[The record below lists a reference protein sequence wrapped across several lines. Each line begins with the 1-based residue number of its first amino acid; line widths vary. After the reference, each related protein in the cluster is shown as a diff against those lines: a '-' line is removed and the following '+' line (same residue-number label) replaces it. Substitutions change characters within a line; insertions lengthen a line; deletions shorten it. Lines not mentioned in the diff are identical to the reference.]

1 MKKII
6 THLMALS
13 LFLSIVT
20 FTSCKEDPVDR
31 QLDNMES
38 MLAKVDKL
46 SHEENPS
53 REEIIDF
60 KKDAI
65 DLRQSLEAIQQ
76 SMAFTPL
83 AKGDR
88 LMVSQKKRFIELL
101 QKEQK
106 LYRDGNFERLQ
117 RFVKQYNLD
126 Y

>member
-1 MKKII
+1 
-6 THLMALS
+6 MALS